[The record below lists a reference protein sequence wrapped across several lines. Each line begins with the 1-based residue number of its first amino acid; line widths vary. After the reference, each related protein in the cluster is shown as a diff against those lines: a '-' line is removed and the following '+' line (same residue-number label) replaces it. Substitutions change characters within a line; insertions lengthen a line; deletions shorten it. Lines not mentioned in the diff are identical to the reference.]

1 MKCEIQLQRIHYC
14 EAKRSFQYRC
24 SARVSV
30 RGCGMLSG
38 SVGVVRECER
48 EVSLVGKYKTV
59 LVTVLNAP
67 EPPLSIVQLVFGK
80 CLL

>member
-1 MKCEIQLQRIHYC
+1 
-14 EAKRSFQYRC
+14 
-24 SARVSV
+24 
-30 RGCGMLSG
+30 MLSG